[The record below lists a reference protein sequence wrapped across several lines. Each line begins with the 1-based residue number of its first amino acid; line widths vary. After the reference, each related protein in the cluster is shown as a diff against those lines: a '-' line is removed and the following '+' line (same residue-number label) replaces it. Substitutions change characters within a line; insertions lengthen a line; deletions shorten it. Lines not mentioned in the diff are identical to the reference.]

1 MMDQIRPKYTI
12 RDDSFSIQYM
22 LRTGSSSMPRP
33 HEHPFFELYYLLNGE
48 RVYFMDGKVY
58 TVKKGDMMIIH
69 PHALHSTASSDDDL
83 KFERI
88 LINFSQG
95 FIEEGDF
102 HLAKILQEGTSGLMR
117 IPESDQLEVERILSK
132 MLTECEQSNHHY
144 TSYVRSLLNELL
156 ILLHRIKLLSQP
168 EDTQDYEHPMHY
180 RVSEIAQYINDNYA
194 MKVTLEQVAK
204 QFYISPSY
212 LSRIFKRLTG
222 FHFREYILVVR
233 IREAQKRLVNSTDAV
248 QHIAEQTG
256 FEHIA
261 HFNKAFKKLSGTT
274 PLRYRRKNA

>member
-1 MMDQIRPKYTI
+1 
-12 RDDSFSIQYM
+12 
-22 LRTGSSSMPRP
+22 
-33 HEHPFFELYYLLNGE
+33 
-48 RVYFMDGKVY
+48 
-58 TVKKGDMMIIH
+58 MIIH
-69 PHALHSTASSDDDL
+69 PHALHSTASSDNL

-88 LINFSQG
+88 LINFSQS

-102 HLAKILQEGTSGLMR
+102 HLAKILQEGKSGLMR
-117 IPESDQLEVERILSK
+117 IPESDQLEIERILTK
-132 MLTECEQSNHHY
+132 MLKECEESNHHY

-168 EDTQDYEHPMHY
+168 EDTQDYEHPMHH

-233 IREAQKRLVNSTDAV
+233 IREAQKDWS
-248 QHIAEQTG
+248 IALMQ
-256 FEHIA
+256 FS
-261 HFNKAFKKLSGTT
+261 L
-274 PLRYRRKNA
+274 